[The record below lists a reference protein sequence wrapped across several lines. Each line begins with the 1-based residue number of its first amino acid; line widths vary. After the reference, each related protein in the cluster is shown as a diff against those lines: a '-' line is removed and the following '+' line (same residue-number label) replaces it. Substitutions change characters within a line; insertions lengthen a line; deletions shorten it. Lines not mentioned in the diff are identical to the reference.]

1 MLYITHIKPFFD
13 KAGTVVGLML
23 FAPVLLL
30 ICIVN
35 LVLYR
40 KVFFIQERSGYKM
53 QSFKLIKFQTM
64 IDSKENGAENDMN
77 RITAFGKFLRMT
89 SLDELPQLINILK
102 GEMSLIGPRPL
113 LLQYNEMYTQ
123 EQKQRFDVMPGLTG
137 WAQVQGRNKL
147 DWQKRFD
154 LDNFYVQKQSF
165 RLDILILA
173 KTFFQ
178 LIKIH
183 EVNASEEFTMKP
195 FKN

>member
-1 MLYITHIKPFFD
+1 MLYIAHIKPFFD
-13 KAGTVVGLML
+13 KVSTVAGLML
-23 FAPVLLL
+23 FTPVLLL

-64 IDSKENGAENDMN
+64 IDSKDNGAENDMN
-77 RITAFGKFLRMT
+77 RITSFGKFLRMT

-113 LLQYNEMYTQ
+113 LLHYNEMYTQ